1 MIRRLPLHALVLA
14 GLVLTCRPAT
24 AQTRPAP
31 NRVPDPRS
39 LTPDPRSPTPDPR
52 PPTPDPRSTPD
63 PRPVQVR
70 ATVDRTAVWVGDRVT
85 YSVEIVC
92 ARGVEILLDDL
103 AKEKLR
109 VNGLDVLSSDTTTTV
124 DAAERTTYR
133 LRYVLT
139 TYRVDV
145 PSLSIEPMS
154 ARYYA
159 RRPGQRLQDIA
170 PAGEVPVPGA
180 VIAFRG
186 TLPDQPTY
194 ELRDGREPV
203 PRHPVLARAASI
215 GLALVVISLA
225 PAAFVAFAF
234 LRRRTR
240 KTGRRS
246 ARQAR
251 MDHRATLERLRS
263 LDVIT
268 EDDRRKAYDEISAAV
283 RQHVAAT
290 SGVPAPGLTVAEVDA
305 ALEIAGGRIPREPVT
320 SLLAACDAA
329 RYGPAHA
336 LPSAQACRDALAS
349 AEQVLGGR

>member
-1 MIRRLPLHALVLA
+1 VIRRFPLGALVVA
-14 GLVLTCRPAT
+14 GLVFTCRPVT
-24 AQTRPAP
+24 AQTRPGP
-31 NRVPDPRS
+31 NPIPGPRS
-39 LTPDPRSPTPDPR
+39 RTSDPRSPTPDPR
-52 PPTPDPRSTPD
+52 SPKEEPATP
-63 PRPVQVR
+63 PVQVR
-70 ATVDRTAVWVGDRVT
+70 ASVDRTAIWVGDRIT
-85 YSVEIVC
+85 YSVDIVC

-133 LRYVLT
+133 LRYALT

-145 PSLSIEPMS
+145 PSLSIQPMA

-170 PAGEVPVPGA
+170 PAGEVQVPGA
-180 VIAFRG
+180 VVAFRG

-194 ELRDGREPV
+194 ELRDGRDLV
-203 PRHPVLARAASI
+203 PRNRILARTASI

-225 PAAFVAFAF
+225 PAAFVAIAF

-251 MDHRATLERLRS
+251 MDRRTTLERLRS
-263 LDVIT
+263 LDVTT

-283 RQHVAAT
+283 RQHLAAA
-290 SGVPAPGLTVAEVDA
+290 SGVPAPGLTAAEVDA
-305 ALEIAGGRIPREPVT
+305 ALEGAGGRVAREPVT
-320 SLLAACDAA
+320 SLLMACDSA
-329 RYGPAHA
+329 RYGPPHA
-336 LPSAQACRDALAS
+336 LPSAQACREALQT

>member
-1 MIRRLPLHALVLA
+1 
-14 GLVLTCRPAT
+14 
-24 AQTRPAP
+24 
-31 NRVPDPRS
+31 
-39 LTPDPRSPTPDPR
+39 
-52 PPTPDPRSTPD
+52 
-63 PRPVQVR
+63 VQVR
-70 ATVDRTAVWVGDRVT
+70 ASVDRTAIWVGDRIT
-85 YSVEIVC
+85 YSVDIVC

-133 LRYVLT
+133 LRYLLT

-170 PAGEVPVPGA
+170 PAGEVQVPGA

-186 TLPDQPTY
+186 TLPDQPAY
-194 ELRDGREPV
+194 ELRDGRGAV
-203 PRHPVLARAASI
+203 PRHPLVARAASI

-225 PAAFVAFAF
+225 PAAFVAVAF
-234 LRRRTR
+234 LRRRPR
-240 KTGRRS
+240 RTGRRS

-251 MDHRATLERLRS
+251 INHRATLERLRS
-263 LDVIT
+263 LEVTT
-268 EDDRRKAYDEISAAV
+268 EDDRRRAYDEISAAI
-283 RQHVAAT
+283 RQHLAAT
-290 SGVPAPGLTVAEVDA
+290 SRVPAPGLTAAEVDA
-305 ALEIAGGRIPREPVT
+305 ALETAGGRVPRESVT
-320 SLLAACDAA
+320 SLLVACDAA
-329 RYGPAHA
+329 RYGPSHA
-336 LPSAQACRDALAS
+336 LPSAQACREALAT

>member
-1 MIRRLPLHALVLA
+1 MIRRFPLCALVLA
-14 GLVLTCRPAT
+14 GVVFSCRAADAQARPGPKEEPA
-24 AQTRPAP
+24 AP
-31 NRVPDPRS
+31 
-39 LTPDPRSPTPDPR
+39 
-52 PPTPDPRSTPD
+52 
-63 PRPVQVR
+63 PVQVR
-70 ATVDRTAVWVGDRVT
+70 ASVDRTAVWVGDRIT
-85 YSVEIVC
+85 YSVDITC

-124 DAAERTTYR
+124 DAGERTTYR

-145 PSLSIEPMS
+145 PSLKIESIS

-180 VIAFRG
+180 IIAFRG

-194 ELRDGREPV
+194 ELRDGRGMV
-203 PRHPVLARAASI
+203 PRQPILARTASI

-225 PAAFVAFAF
+225 PAAFVALAF

-246 ARQAR
+246 ARQVR
-251 MDHRATLERLRS
+251 MDHRTRLERLRS
-263 LDVIT
+263 LDVTT

-283 RQHVAAT
+283 REHLAAT
-290 SGVPAPGLTVAEVDA
+290 SGVPAPGLTASEVDA
-305 ALEIAGGRIPREPVT
+305 ALEIAGGRVARESVT
-320 SLLAACDAA
+320 SLLVACDAA
-329 RYGPAHA
+329 RYGPPQA
-336 LPSAQACRDALAS
+336 LPSAQACRDALAA